1 MRRRKALLLLAV
13 LAATLPAPQLW
24 GQAGFAHNKLDF
36 HNRFLSARELLFPN
50 FLGTNGN
57 VDGDGLFKV
66 LPPELLERSGNHLM
80 SGYHVGLAADSVYT
94 GAFPVPIRTPA
105 LQLYYTREASL
116 TGPSGK
122 KYDLPDL
129 QNKVGP
135 RFDPLILRLPTPG
148 AWIVE
153 VDFDTKSANSK
164 LKQLLTIPAR
174 VNGQTQGLAM
184 MFLGFPG
191 EKRTATL
198 PFVVLRPSFGEK
210 HFVPGARETYSGSFN
225 QSTKALRVHGTT
237 GQPSATGEVYGALR
251 FQNPTLNLF
260 GSAAGGGSGKEETR
274 MGPGAYANDLGSRRV
289 AGDFGLFI
297 QAQQYH
303 ATNPT
308 HTAVPLIVATSKAG
322 PDQDLVLSATS
333 QNAVLR
339 VNLKELQLFDLFLGA
354 GLFGKLQTYTAK
366 GPAGF
371 THDQQGAW
379 SSPRIK
385 VRPDK
390 ALVGRY
396 FWIQAAILDANMN
409 VVDAT
414 NAVRMTVQ

>member
-1 MRRRKALLLLAV
+1 MPAFLAL
-13 LAATLPAPQLW
+13 TLSVTALWAQAPS
-24 GQAGFAHNKLDF
+24 AYNKLEF
-36 HNRFLSARELLFPN
+36 HNRLLSSKELLFPN
-50 FLGTNGN
+50 YLGSMGN
-57 VDGDGLFKV
+57 IDGDGLFKV
-66 LPPELLERSGNHLM
+66 VPPEVLERSGNHLI
-80 SGYHVGLAADSVYT
+80 SGYRLGLAIDQAYT
-94 GAFPVPIRTPA
+94 GGFPGPIRVPRM
-105 LQLYYTREASL
+105 QLYYTKVARLPA
-116 TGPSGK
+116 TGSGGK
-122 KYDLPDL
+122 LYEVPDL
-129 QNKVGP
+129 QKKVGP
-135 RFDPLILRLPTPG
+135 EFDPLILRLATKG
-148 AWIVE
+148 AWFVE
-153 VDFDTKSANSK
+153 VEFDTSQSNSK
-164 LKQLLTIPAR
+164 LRNLLTIPAR

-191 EKRTATL
+191 EKRTTTL
-198 PFVVLRPSFGEK
+198 PWVVLRPSFGEK

-225 QSTKALRVHGTT
+225 QTTKAVAVHGTT
-237 GQPSATGEVYGALR
+237 GQPSATGEVFGALR

-333 QNAVLR
+333 PNAVLR
-339 VNLKELQLFDLFLGA
+339 VNLKELQLFDAVLGA
-354 GLFGKLQTYTAK
+354 GLLGKLSTYTAK

-371 THDQQGAW
+371 ARDQQGAW

-385 VRPDK
+385 VPPDK
-390 ALVGRY
+390 TLVGRY